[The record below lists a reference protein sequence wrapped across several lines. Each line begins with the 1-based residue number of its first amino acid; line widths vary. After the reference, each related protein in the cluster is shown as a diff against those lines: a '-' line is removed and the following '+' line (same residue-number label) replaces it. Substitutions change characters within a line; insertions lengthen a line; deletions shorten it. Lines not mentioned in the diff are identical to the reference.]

1 MPTDNKDLSQKTIF
15 WTGILSIT
23 LDTQNTLFVGN
34 PVKLVLAKIALCALF
49 LHKLAATPLE
59 ASRGT

>member
-34 PVKLVLAKIALCALF
+34 PVKLVLAKIALCVPF
-49 LHKLAATPLE
+49 LHE
-59 ASRGT
+59 